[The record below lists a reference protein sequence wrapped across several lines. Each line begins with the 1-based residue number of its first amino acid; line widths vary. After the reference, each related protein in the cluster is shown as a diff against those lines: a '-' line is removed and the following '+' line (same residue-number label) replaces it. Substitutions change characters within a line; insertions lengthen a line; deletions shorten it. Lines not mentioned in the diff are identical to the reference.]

1 MSGLAV
7 VAGGGGAVEAGGR
20 RRGDMRN
27 AGLARWTFCKL
38 DTAFYLAVLR
48 GERGC
53 DERARGELLHG
64 VFNVVWLPGVARLH
78 GGRGWHTLTA
88 NSAMCRCVELGSR

>member
-1 MSGLAV
+1 
-7 VAGGGGAVEAGGR
+7 
-20 RRGDMRN
+20 MRN

-38 DTAFYLAVLR
+38 ETAFYLTVLR

-78 GGRGWHTLTA
+78 GGPGLAHPDR
-88 NSAMCRCVELGSR
+88 ELSHVSLCC

>member
-1 MSGLAV
+1 
-7 VAGGGGAVEAGGR
+7 VEAGGR

-78 GGRGWHTLTA
+78 GTQP
-88 NSAMCRCVELGSR
+88 CVAVLLSWVRVDGSLRLCVADALFVDLL